1 MHPSPSSW
9 DAPTINSATISASS
23 FDCTPKCGAPSVCL
37 QPKSRRWQPMA
48 TPRQQFKLALQGNPC
63 QKNTTRKLQNPS
75 IIRVT
80 GAQRKL
86 HQRHTRRTHV
96 LGQAGPKL
104 FREEILRRKFARC
117 ANEWVPVC
125 AHHSQTIT
133 QKAPAGE
140 FESTFSILRQDHP
153 DYTASENMPFCLRVF
168 FVRGCSKILCPK
180 ECFLK
185 KFFFLSTH
193 T

>member
-1 MHPSPSSW
+1 MDGQIWRSRCSSRVNIFRKTLQHLCIHLSPSSC

-23 FDCTPKCGAPSVCL
+23 FDCTPKCRAPSVCL

-48 TPRQQFKLALQGNPC
+48 TLRQQFKLALQGNPC

-80 GAQRKL
+80 GTHRKL

-96 LGQAGPKL
+96 PGQGGPKL

-117 ANEWVPVC
+117 ANEWACVC
-125 AHHSQTIT
+125 VCPPQPDDNA
-133 QKAPAGE
+133 K
-140 FESTFSILRQDHP
+140 STGRRI
-153 DYTASENMPFCLRVF
+153 
-168 FVRGCSKILCPK
+168 
-180 ECFLK
+180 
-185 KFFFLSTH
+185 
-193 T
+193 

>member
-1 MHPSPSSW
+1 MDGQIQRSRCSSRVNIFRKTLQHLCIHLSPSSW

-48 TPRQQFKLALQGNPC
+48 TLRQQFKLALQ
-63 QKNTTRKLQNPS
+63 QHT
-75 IIRVT
+75 
-80 GAQRKL
+80 
-86 HQRHTRRTHV
+86 RHTQV
-96 LGQAGPKL
+96 PGQGGPKL

-117 ANEWVPVC
+117 ANEWVLARVCVC

-153 DYTASENMPFCLRVF
+153 D
-168 FVRGCSKILCPK
+168 
-180 ECFLK
+180 
-185 KFFFLSTH
+185 
-193 T
+193 

>member
-1 MHPSPSSW
+1 MDGQIRRSRCSSRVNIFRKTLQHLCIHLSPSSW

-48 TPRQQFKLALQGNPC
+48 TLRQQFKLALQGNPC

-80 GAQRKL
+80 GTHRKL
-86 HQRHTRRTHV
+86 HQRHTRRTQV
-96 LGQAGPKL
+96 PGQAGPKL

-117 ANEWVPVC
+117 ANEWACVCVCVP
-125 AHHSQTIT
+125 
-133 QKAPAGE
+133 
-140 FESTFSILRQDHP
+140 
-153 DYTASENMPFCLRVF
+153 TAR
-168 FVRGCSKILCPK
+168 R
-180 ECFLK
+180 
-185 KFFFLSTH
+185 
-193 T
+193 

>member
-1 MHPSPSSW
+1 MLISRQHFQKDFTTLVHLSPSSW

-23 FDCTPKCGAPSVCL
+23 FDCTPKCRAPSVCL

-48 TPRQQFKLALQGNPC
+48 TLRQQFKLALQGNPC

-80 GAQRKL
+80 GTHRKL
-86 HQRHTRRTHV
+86 HQQHTRRTHV
-96 LGQAGPKL
+96 PGQGGPKL

-117 ANEWVPVC
+117 ANEWACVC
-125 AHHSQTIT
+125 VRGHSQTIT

-153 DYTASENMPFCLRVF
+153 D
-168 FVRGCSKILCPK
+168 
-180 ECFLK
+180 
-185 KFFFLSTH
+185 
-193 T
+193 